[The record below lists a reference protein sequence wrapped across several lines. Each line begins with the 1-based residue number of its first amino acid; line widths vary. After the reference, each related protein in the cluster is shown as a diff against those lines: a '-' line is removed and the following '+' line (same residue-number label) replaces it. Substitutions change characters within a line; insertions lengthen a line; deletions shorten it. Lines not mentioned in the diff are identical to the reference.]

1 MEPNKKL
8 TPHFFFLSIG
18 VLITLVASVSSFL
31 NLAFSTLDHVFPDVL
46 TARYQT
52 GYSSYSF
59 DGMRSALAI
68 LIIVFPVFLVL
79 SRLWLRA
86 QKGERSHWDQ
96 VLRKWVLYLILFL
109 ASVTVVVDLVTL
121 VRYFVSGEITVRF
134 LLKVALTL
142 VVAILAGWH
151 YVRQLRGTYDWTTK
165 WVVMKS
171 CALVVALVVWSFTVM
186 GSPMS
191 QRDLRLDQRRLDD
204 LQSLQWQIITFWQQ
218 KQKLPQSLD
227 ELSNPLSGFV
237 IPKDPEFEQGR
248 AYEYVS
254 KSSKTFEMCAT
265 FSLPIPEG
273 WVENGGGGG
282 VMPMRDVAV
291 SSMPYGGSGGD
302 SWKHDVGR
310 TCFERT
316 IDPDLYPPFPKE
328 R

>member
-18 VLITLVASVSSFL
+18 VLVTLIASVSAFL
-31 NLAFSTLDHVFPDVL
+31 NLAFATLDHVFPDVL
-46 TARYQT
+46 NATYQT
-52 GYSSYSF
+52 GYVSYSF
-59 DGMRSALAI
+59 EGMRSALAV
-68 LIIVFPVFLVL
+68 LIIVFPVFLIL
-79 SRLWLRA
+79 SRLWIRA
-86 QKGERSHWDQ
+86 QKQERSLWDQ

-109 ASVTVVVDLVTL
+109 ASITVVVDLVTL

-134 LLKVALTL
+134 LLKVALVL
-142 VVAILAGWH
+142 VVAGLAGWH
-151 YVRQLRGTYDWTTK
+151 YVRALKGQYDWTVK
-165 WVVMKS
+165 WVALKS
-171 CALVVALVVWSFTVM
+171 GVLTLALIVWSFSVM

-191 QRDLRLDQRRLDD
+191 QRDLRLDQRRIED
-204 LQSLQWQIITFWQQ
+204 LQSIQWQVITFWQQ

-237 IPKDPEFEQGR
+237 VPKDPEFQKGR
-248 AYEYVS
+248 AYEYMS
-254 KSSKTFEMCAT
+254 KSSKTFELCAT

-273 WVENGGGGG
+273 WVENGGGG

-291 SSMPYGGSGGD
+291 SSMLYGGVGGD

-316 IDPDLYPPFPKE
+316 IDPDMYPPFQKQ
-328 R
+328 